1 MGTIKLVEPI
11 HEDSTAKPWPWWEKR
26 SRSSGYKQK
35 DKNWR
40 KQYQL
45 SNAHARMK
53 L

>member
-1 MGTIKLVEPI
+1 MRIQLPSLD
-11 HEDSTAKPWPWWEKR
+11 HDEKKDQDQV
-26 SRSSGYKQK
+26 GYKQK
-35 DKNWR
+35 DKNWW